1 MKHSIICLLTGLLL
15 SFSAFAED
23 AATKE
28 VASKDVSWPTVQN
41 LKEKDPN
48 AANVYDR
55 PYSLTEN
62 KVDTKLLL
70 QNTGG
75 LVGLSVVTMGLL
87 YIAPSSFTNWDDE
100 DRKHPLSKWWDNV
113 SRAPVWDKDD
123 FFLNYVTHPYAGAV
137 YYMGARSAGANAGY
151 SFLYSFAL
159 STFFWECGIEA
170 LAERPSIQDLI
181 VTPVFGAIFGEGFYQ
196 AKRHILDNDRELL
209 GSRILGQ
216 TTIFLMDPLTEMSE
230 FFFADKPE
238 EKQKFSF
245 SSQPFVSKNNS
256 FGYGLR
262 MTYHF

>member
-1 MKHSIICLLTGLLL
+1 MKHSIVCLLIGIML
-15 SFSAFAED
+15 SFSAVAEEKSS
-23 AATKE
+23 TE
-28 VASKDVSWPTVQN
+28 NVSWPTVQN

-48 AANVYDR
+48 ASNVYDR

-62 KVDTKLLL
+62 KVDKTLLL
-70 QNTGG
+70 ENTGG
-75 LVGLSVVTMGLL
+75 LVGLSVLTMGAL
-87 YIAPSSFTNWDDE
+87 YLAPSSFTNWDDD

-181 VTPVFGAIFGEGFYQ
+181 VTPVFGSLLGEGFYQ
-196 AKRHILDNDRELL
+196 AKRHIVDNNRELL
-209 GSRILGQ
+209 GSRALGQ
-216 TTIFLMDPLTEMSE
+216 TTIFLMDPLTEISE
-230 FFFADKPE
+230 FIFADKPK

-245 SSQPFVSKNNS
+245 SSQPVISKHNS